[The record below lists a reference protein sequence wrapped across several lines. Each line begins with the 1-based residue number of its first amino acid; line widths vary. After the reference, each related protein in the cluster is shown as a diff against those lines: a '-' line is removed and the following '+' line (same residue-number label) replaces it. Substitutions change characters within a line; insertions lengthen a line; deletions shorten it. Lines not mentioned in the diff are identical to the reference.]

1 MRGKD
6 AAISISHRLRV
17 SSPSGG
23 GSSAAGG
30 GTVPGTVS

>member
-6 AAISISHRLRV
+6 AAISISHRLRAG
-17 SSPSGG
+17 SPSAE